1 MHRDL
6 KNRGGLLDLA
16 GSTGPAS
23 LRTAAAEP
31 VLLGDI
37 AAVLISDLAVMRTS
51 APADRKEKEGLVLR
65 FAARKSTALP
75 PARER

>member
-1 MHRDL
+1 MHRDV

-31 VLLGDI
+31 VLLGDL
-37 AAVLISDLAVMRTS
+37 AAVIVSDLAVMRTS
-51 APADRKEKEGLVLR
+51 APADRKEKEARVLR
-65 FAARKSTALP
+65 FAPR
-75 PARER
+75 